1 MGSYEGLTWYARP
14 ASGSLITKEGR
25 KMEKTKNE
33 EMREFWETI
42 TSAMENDPS
51 IIVLDLNNQIEYCSC
66 NN

>member
-1 MGSYEGLTWYARP
+1 MKTKI
-14 ASGSLITKEGR
+14 ASGLLIRKEGR

-51 IIVLDLNNQIEYCSC
+51 IIVLDLNNQIEYCSG
-66 NN
+66 NK